1 MNKITEINSYQRASE
16 VVEIVSPE
24 NPIAVNADN
33 FLSLIGDYHLNDS
46 EPPLKCCC
54 EKDKKKLCRQS
65 HRNGYVVELK
75 DGEKSLLGSTC
86 VKDFDPDGDLRK
98 SVSQYDNEKRYQERV
113 SYINHCFRDKDK
125 ISEKLRIELERLSD
139 LNHFVSGFLKSIPAK
154 VSRKLQD
161 MSKTGRKDIT
171 VDVRVVKEEK
181 DKETGE
187 VERDVNVITHKIGE
201 VSGLE
206 IFQNEYRLSF
216 FSTVKNKI
224 KLIEDLESV
233 KDKEGARAVLRIYK
247 ELQEIEPLC
256 ERSKAYC
263 SKRVFFEQSSFKN
276 FIFLSDN
283 EEDRVKCYQMW
294 HFDFFEKVISKSNA
308 EKEIAKIDKD
318 LLDQF
323 EATNLIIAA

>member
-1 MNKITEINSYQRASE
+1 MSKITGINSYQHASE
-16 VVEIVSPE
+16 VEEIVSSE
-24 NPIAVNADN
+24 DPIAVNADN

-54 EKDKKKLCRQS
+54 EKEKKNLCRQS

-86 VKDFDPDGDLRK
+86 VKDFDPEGDLRK
-98 SVSQYDNEKRYQERV
+98 SVSQYDNEKRYLERV
-113 SYINHCFRDKDK
+113 GYINHCFEDKERILK
-125 ISEKLRIELERLSD
+125 KLRVELERLSG
-139 LNHFVSGFLKSIPAK
+139 LNHFVSGFYKSIPQK
-154 VSRKLQD
+154 VARKLKD
-161 MSKTGRKDIT
+161 MSKTGRGDIT
-171 VDVRVVKEEK
+171 VDVRSVKEERN
-181 DKETGE
+181 KETGRI
-187 VERDVNVITHKIGE
+187 ERDVNVITHKVGE
-201 VSGLE
+201 VNGLE
-206 IFQNEYRLSF
+206 VFQNEQRLSY
-216 FSTVKNKI
+216 FSSVKNKI
-224 KLIEDLESV
+224 KLIDELEYV
-233 KDKEGARAVLRIYK
+233 KGKEGARAVLRIYK
-247 ELQEIEPLC
+247 ELQEIEPLL

-263 SKRVFFEQSSFKN
+263 GKRMFFEQSSFKN

-318 LLDQF
+318 LVDQF

>member
-1 MNKITEINSYQRASE
+1 MNKITEVNSYQRASE
-16 VVEIVSPE
+16 VIEIVSPE

-54 EKDKKKLCRQS
+54 EKEKRRLCRHS

-98 SVSQYDNEKRYQERV
+98 SVSQYDNEKRYLERV
-113 SYINHCFRDKDK
+113 SYINQCFRDKDR

-139 LNHFVSGFLKSIPAK
+139 LNHFVAGFLKSMPAK
-154 VSRKLQD
+154 VSRKLQG
-161 MSKTGRKDIT
+161 MSKKVSKDIT
-171 VDVRVVKEEK
+171 VDVRIVKEERDEK
-181 DKETGE
+181 TGE
-187 VERDVNVITHKIGE
+187 VERDINIITHKVGE
-201 VSGLE
+201 ISGLE
-206 IFQNEYRLSF
+206 IFQKEYRLSF
-216 FSTVKNKI
+216 YSSVKEKI

-233 KDKEGARAVLRIYK
+233 RYKEGARVVLRIYK
-247 ELQEIEPLC
+247 ERQEIEPLC
-256 ERSKAYC
+256 ERPKAYC

-276 FIFLSDN
+276 FIFLSDHD
-283 EEDRVKCYQMW
+283 EDRVKCYQMW
-294 HFDFFEKVISKSNA
+294 YFDSFEKVISKSNA